1 MKSTKQILSSVA
13 GIRKSSL
20 AFLGFWILGITSSY
34 SQYPVNY
41 QYTLL
46 PSQIIDELVG
56 ASSGDLAMH
65 HIYGM
70 APYDRSRE
78 LSEYTEVPREVKY
91 ITGKMAEYGIKSYKV
106 EKFAKVNAWKGIEGT
121 LWEVSPGL
129 AKIADYNDL
138 PDMLAEGS
146 QKADVKAQLIWTGEG
161 QASFF
166 ENNAANVKGKIVVTS
181 GNVSAVHS
189 RAIRAGALGTISF
202 YSSRALI
209 DPIQIPNSG
218 IYGGGFAFML
228 PPREGELLRDRLLRR
243 EQIEV
248 RAKVDAVSQQIDMQ
262 VPQCVIEG
270 TDTTA
275 GEVLFTAHLFEGYV
289 KMGANDN
296 TSGAAV
302 LIEVVHL
309 LNSLISEGIIARPA
323 RTIRFLWV
331 PEFSGTIP
339 WVNRH
344 PGIIKRTMCDIN
356 LDMVGLRLRDSRSF
370 MYFHRAGYSTA
381 HFVNDVMESYY
392 RYVGETN
399 SEGITDEMGRRSFSR
414 RIVSPT
420 GTNDPF
426 YYKISTLHGSSDNAV
441 FNDWTIGL
449 PGVKMIDWPDN
460 YYHTSEDNPD
470 KCDPT
475 QLRRVIFIAAA
486 SAYTMASADDA
497 LTIRILSEMYAGAC
511 TRTGIQMAKS
521 TDMILKASTES
532 LKNSYRRASY
542 NVEGTILA
550 EKEAMDKLRQ
560 LSAKPEVLTMI
571 SSRKEKLDD
580 LLQIQLSVLR
590 ELMVTKAKE
599 LSVPVTDLRPDA
611 LEAAA
616 AKIIPEPTP
625 RALTLAYG
633 GDSRFV
639 SSVAPDFIR
648 DHPYRAIVNTDE
660 AAGMANG
667 KLNILQIKKMV
678 DAQFERESPLQ
689 DIVNYYAI
697 LKEAGLMKF

>member
-1 MKSTKQILSSVA
+1 MKCTDQNISSVTV
-13 GIRKSSL
+13 IWKSCLTFL
-20 AFLGFWILGITSSY
+20 AFTVLSIASSY

-46 PSQIIDELVG
+46 PSKIIDELVG
-56 ASSGDLAMH
+56 ASSGDLAMQ

-70 APYDRSRE
+70 APYDRSRDVT
-78 LSEYTEVPREVKY
+78 EYSDVPREVKY
-91 ITGKMAEYGIKSYKV
+91 ITGKMAEYGIKNYRV

-129 AKIADYNDL
+129 SKIADYNDL

-146 QKADVKAQLIWTGEG
+146 QKADVKAQLIWAGEG

-166 ENNAANVKGKIVVTS
+166 ENNAANIKGKIVVTS

-189 RAIRAGALGTISF
+189 RAMRAGALGTISF

-209 DPIQIPNSG
+209 DPVQIPNSG

-309 LNSLISEGIIARPA
+309 LNDLITGGIIPKPA
-323 RTIRFLWV
+323 RSIRFLWV

-344 PGIIKRTMCDIN
+344 PGIIRRTMCDIN

-399 SEGITDEMGRRSFSR
+399 SEGITDEMGRRGFTR

-420 GTNDPF
+420 GTSDPF

-441 FNDWTIGL
+441 FNDWTVGL

-486 SAYTMASADDA
+486 GAYTMASADDA
-497 LTIRILSEMYAGAC
+497 MALRILSEMYAGAC
-511 TRTGIQMAKS
+511 TRVGIQMAKS
-521 TDMILKASTES
+521 TDIIFRSNAES
-532 LKNSYRRASY
+532 LKSSYRRAAF

-550 EKEAMDKLRQ
+550 EKEAMDKLKQ
-560 LSAKPEVLTMI
+560 LSVKPEVITMI
-571 SSRKEKLDD
+571 NSRKEKLDG

-590 ELMVTKAKE
+590 ELMVSKAKE
-599 LSVPVTDLRPDA
+599 LSVPVTDLKPNE

-616 AKIIPEPTP
+616 IKIIPEPTP
-625 RALTLAYG
+625 LALTLPYS
-633 GDSRFV
+633 GDSKFV
-639 SSVAPDFIR
+639 SSVAPDFIKA
-648 DHPYRAIVNTDE
+648 HPYRAIVNTDE

-667 KLNILQIKKMV
+667 RLNILQIKKMV

-689 DIVNYYAI
+689 DIMNYYAI

>member
-1 MKSTKQILSSVA
+1 MRRSFFAFPVVVILSIAVSHA
-13 GIRKSSL
+13 
-20 AFLGFWILGITSSY
+20 
-34 SQYPVNY
+34 QYPVNY

-46 PSQIIDELVG
+46 PSRITDELVG
-56 ASSGDLAMH
+56 ASSGDLAML

-78 LSEYTEVPREVKY
+78 ESEFKEAPKEVKY
-91 ITGKMAEYGIKSYKV
+91 LTDKMSEYGIKSYKV
-106 EKFAKVNAWKGIEGT
+106 EKFGKVNSWKGIEGT

-129 AKIADYNDL
+129 SKIADYSDL

-146 QKADVKAQLIWTGEG
+146 QTADVKAQLIWVGEG
-161 QASFF
+161 QSAFF
-166 ENNAANVKGKIVVTS
+166 ENNPANIKGKIVVTS
-181 GNVSAVHS
+181 GSVSSVHS
-189 RAIRAGALGTISF
+189 RALRAGALGTISC
-202 YSSRALI
+202 YSPRALI
-209 DPIQIPNSG
+209 DPVQIPNSG

-248 RAKVDAVSQQIDMQ
+248 RAKVVAGSQQIDLQ

-309 LNSLISEGIIARPA
+309 LNKLIADGVIPKPA
-323 RTIRFLWV
+323 RSIRFLWV

-339 WVNRH
+339 WVNKH
-344 PGIIKRTMCDIN
+344 PDIIKRTMCDIN
-356 LDMVGLRLRDSRSF
+356 LDMVGLRLRDSRGF
-370 MYFHRAGYSTA
+370 MYLHRAGYSTA

-399 SEGITDEMGRRSFSR
+399 IEAITDELGRRGFSR

-420 GTNDPF
+420 GSSDPF

-441 FNDWTIGL
+441 FNDWTIGI
-449 PGVKMIDWPDN
+449 PGVKMITWPDN

-497 LTIRILSEMYAGAC
+497 MVLRILSEMYAGAC
-511 TRTGIQMAKS
+511 TRVGIQMAKS
-521 TDMILKASTES
+521 TDMIFKATAES
-532 LKNSYRRASY
+532 YKNLYRRAAF
-542 NVEGTILA
+542 NIEGTILA
-550 EKEAMDKLRQ
+550 EKEAMDKLMQ
-560 LSAKPEVLTMI
+560 LSLKPEVLAMI
-571 SSRKEKLDD
+571 GSRKEKLDG

-590 ELMVTKAKE
+590 ELMVSKAKE
-599 LSVPVTDLRPDA
+599 LAVPAADLRPDE

-616 AKIIPEPTP
+616 IKIVPEPTQK
-625 RALTLAYG
+625 ALTLAYG
-633 GDSRFV
+633 GDSRMI
-639 SSVAPDFIR
+639 SSLDPDFTR
-648 DHPYRAIVNTDE
+648 NHPYRGIVNTDE

-697 LKEAGLMKF
+697 LKEAGLMKY